1 MYLFLKYLI
10 VVIIGIDMTVVIV
23 IDKINII
30 TGMIKAAATGI

>member
-10 VVIIGIDMTVVIV
+10 AVIIGIDITVVTV